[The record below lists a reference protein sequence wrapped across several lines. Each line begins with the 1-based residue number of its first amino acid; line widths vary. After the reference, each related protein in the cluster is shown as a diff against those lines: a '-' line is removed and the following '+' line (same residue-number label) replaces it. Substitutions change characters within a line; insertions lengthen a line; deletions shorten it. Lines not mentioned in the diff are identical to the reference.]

1 MVTEQTK
8 AVLKVLL
15 SHLTIEPTDDQRRF
29 LVEFAGFL
37 TDADRFRVFQLKGYA
52 GTGKTTMMGTLVKS
66 LPAMGWSVQLMAP
79 TGRAAKVLSNQTGQ
93 TAFTI
98 HKKIYSLKTKAG
110 YSWFELSPNLHSN
123 TLFIIDEASM
133 IGNDGGAGQ
142 GISQRHLLED
152 VLRYIYRGKNCIA
165 LFVGDPAQLPPV
177 GLTESPALDETFIRD
192 EFRLSVTS
200 VELKQVVR
208 QASDSGILFNATA
221 IRKQLESKDFTFP
234 QFVLEGYP
242 DVKRIT
248 GFELQD
254 ELEWAFGQF
263 GSDGVRVVT
272 RSNKRSNQFNQQIR
286 SRIFWIENEING
298 GDELMVVKNNYYWIP
313 SDSPAGFIAN
323 GDTMTVQKVR
333 KIKEEHGL
341 QFADLVVK
349 LTDYPDL
356 PELELK
362 AILDTLMVEGPSLP
376 AETGKKLF
384 ESLSETYDDEPN
396 PKKRNEKIFNDP
408 LYNALQVKFAWAVTC
423 HKAQGGHWPVV
434 FVDQGY
440 LTDEMMD
447 REFLR
452 WLYTAVTRATVRLY
466 LVNFNDKFF

>member
-1 MVTEQTK
+1 
-8 AVLKVLL
+8 
-15 SHLTIEPTDDQRRF
+15 
-29 LVEFAGFL
+29 
-37 TDADRFRVFQLKGYA
+37 
-52 GTGKTTMMGTLVKS
+52 
-66 LPAMGWSVQLMAP
+66 
-79 TGRAAKVLSNQTGQ
+79 
-93 TAFTI
+93 
-98 HKKIYSLKTKAG
+98 
-110 YSWFELSPNLHSN
+110 
-123 TLFIIDEASM
+123 
-133 IGNDGGAGQ
+133 
-142 GISQRHLLED
+142 
-152 VLRYIYRGKNCIA
+152 
-165 LFVGDPAQLPPV
+165 
-177 GLTESPALDETFIRD
+177 
-192 EFRLSVTS
+192 
-200 VELKQVVR
+200 
-208 QASDSGILFNATA
+208 
-221 IRKQLESKDFTFP
+221 
-234 QFVLEGYP
+234 
-242 DVKRIT
+242 
-248 GFELQD
+248 
-254 ELEWAFGQF
+254 
-263 GSDGVRVVT
+263 
-272 RSNKRSNQFNQQIR
+272 
-286 SRIFWIENEING
+286 
-298 GDELMVVKNNYYWIP
+298 
-313 SDSPAGFIAN
+313 
-323 GDTMTVQKVR
+323 MTVQKVR

-423 HKAQGGHWPVV
+423 HKAQGGQWPVV